1 MFLETICIDHGELL
15 NAEAHIT
22 RMQLTADRFRFDAPP
37 LPDLLSLLPM
47 ELRNTKVKC
56 RIIYR
61 ETLQDISFEK
71 YQPKTIQ
78 SLKLVEAAPD
88 YAYKYADRKELT
100 RLLEQKGEADE
111 ILIVRGGLITDSS
124 FSNVVFRKG
133 YLFFTPDSWLLNG
146 TKRQKL
152 LREGRITEKRITT
165 ESLHEYQSVYLINAM
180 LDIEDRVS
188 LPVSRILP

>member
-15 NAEAHIT
+15 NAGAHIT
-22 RMQLTADRFRFDAPP
+22 RMQLTAARFRFDAPP
-37 LPDLLSLLPM
+37 LPDLLSLLPR
-47 ELRNTKVKC
+47 ELRDTKVKC

-71 YQPKTIQ
+71 YQPKRIQ
-78 SLKLVEAAPD
+78 SLQLVEAAPD
-88 YAYKYADRKELT
+88 YAYKYADRKELI
-100 RLLEQKGEADE
+100 RLLERKGEADE
-111 ILIVRGGLITDSS
+111 ILITRGGLITDSS
-124 FSNVVFRKG
+124 FSNVVFRQG
-133 YLFFTPDSWLLNG
+133 NLFFTPDSWLLNG

-165 ESLHEYQSVYLINAM
+165 ESLHEYQSVFLINAM
-180 LDIEDRVS
+180 LDIGDMVS